1 MSDRLC
7 IARTYFDYQNETKC
21 TWYSCNKKKTMKVN
35 DYVFTE
41 KYVQKYIRVYIVKLD
56 IYLDSDHRI
65 IITSLH
71 TTVTCKTCRR
81 PK

>member
-1 MSDRLC
+1 MKTNIHG
-7 IARTYFDYQNETKC
+7 IAATK
-21 TWYSCNKKKTMKVN
+21 NTMKVN

-41 KYVQKYIRVYIVKLD
+41 KYMQKYLREDIVKLD

-65 IITSLH
+65 IITSLY
-71 TTVTCKTCRR
+71 TTVTSKTCRR